1 MVEEEG
7 EEDVM
12 VVVVV
17 VVEEEEEE
25 EKERTQRQGRW
36 CEAGPRKKKQAEGG
50 VADNEWFAV
59 PLQAF
64 RGKGMS
70 VCEVPRVVE
79 VIGKNKKNTQQ
90 QAASS
95 NQ

>member
-17 VVEEEEEE
+17 VEEEEEE
-25 EKERTQRQGRW
+25 EERTQRQGRW

-70 VCEVPRVVE
+70 VLRSATCCRSHR
-79 VIGKNKKNTQQ
+79 KKQKNTQQ